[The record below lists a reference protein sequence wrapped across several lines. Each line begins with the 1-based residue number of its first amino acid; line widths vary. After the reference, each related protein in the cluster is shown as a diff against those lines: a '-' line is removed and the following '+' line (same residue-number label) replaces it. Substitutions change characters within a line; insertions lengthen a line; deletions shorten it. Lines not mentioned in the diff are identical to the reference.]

1 MFLNPESP
9 QNPEQEAAREWAAA
23 ERLRRAV
30 AMGDE
35 AVARRD
41 AQLLSV
47 AWRAWHFSAQLHH
60 LVDHYCGVAARDEL
74 SQGIRSAFSL
84 VLCPC
89 AMRAVHKGEPVECSC
104 GGATPERAQQ
114 AAAGPQGRDDV
125 SESAEEAE

>member
-1 MFLNPESP
+1 M
-9 QNPEQEAAREWAAA
+9 A
-23 ERLRRAV
+23 
-30 AMGDE
+30 
-35 AVARRD
+35 ARRD

-60 LVDHYCGVAARDEL
+60 LVDHYCGIAAREER
-74 SQGIRSAFSL
+74 SQGIKSAFSL

-125 SESAEEAE
+125 LTVGGGSGMMAQCQTCASRVETCRARTGAQLSSC